1 VNNKLLGGGITAVLI
16 ILLIFVAFGTKE
28 DKNSALSGLKSVR
41 ELISKDRLDEAKTAL
56 DEAADANPD
65 LSALGRVYF
74 GLADVYEKKKKIV
87 KARDIYETILTKYQ
101 NVGNIAD
108 VQERLGRLNIDILFS
123 SIITDR
129 DVRYKV
135 EPGDTLSKIAK
146 KFKTTVGLIKRS
158 NSLKDDT
165 IRAHSRLKISKT
177 RYKILIDKSQN
188 ILTLLSD
195 GDSVVKV
202 YSVST
207 GENNSTPVGTFEIV
221 NRIKDPVWY
230 AQGAIVPA
238 ESPKNILGSRWLGL
252 SEREYGIHGTIEPES
267 VGRQSTKG
275 CIRMLNQDVEE
286 LYVIVPIG
294 TKVTIVD

>member
-1 VNNKLLGGGITAVLI
+1 VNNKLLGGGITAALI